1 MQPIESSASWRSS
14 CAPDEVWSALTDVGA
29 YGSFWPWLEHIQ
41 GDRWAP
47 GGLLA
52 ATIRA
57 PAGYRV
63 RYRVRFTEVQ
73 RPRRIVAAIDGDLG
87 GRATIELHPEGTG
100 TTVRFRSSL
109 HPRRALLRMASVVV
123 EPVLVRGHDR
133 IMGRGVGEFVAGTG
147 IDLTPVA
154 DVDAAAGGGPLP
166 RRTVRD
172 VARSAAVA
180 GLLSGVPS
188 TVHAVVT
195 GSDPLAAARAAG
207 ALLGRPTLPRGVVAH
222 ALVSVAWAAVLAVML
237 PRRGAAAAG
246 TAAGAVIAAIDLGVV
261 GRRIPAIR
269 DLPVAP
275 QVADHLAFGALVGM
289 TLGHPRRPSV

>member
-14 CAPDEVWSALTDVGA
+14 CAPDEVWSALTDVDA
-29 YGSFWPWLEHIQ
+29 YGSWWPWLEHMDA
-41 GDRWAP
+41 DRWVA
-47 GGLLA
+47 GAFLT

-63 RYRVRFTEVQ
+63 RYRVRFTEVE

-87 GRATIELHPEGTG
+87 GRATIELHPDGTG
-100 TTVRFRSSL
+100 TIVRFRSSL
-109 HPRRALLRMASVVV
+109 RPRRALLRMASVVV
-123 EPVLVRGHDR
+123 EPVLVHGHDR

-147 IDLTPVA
+147 IDLTPV
-154 DVDAAAGGGPLP
+154 DVTVDRGASP
-166 RRTVRD
+166 RQRTVLD
-172 VARSAAVA
+172 VVRAAAVA
-180 GLLSGVPS
+180 GVVSGVPS
-188 TVHAVVT
+188 TAHAVVT
-195 GSDPLAAARAAG
+195 GSDPLLAARAAG
-207 ALLGRPTLPRGVVAH
+207 ALLGRPTLARGVVAH
-222 ALVSVAWAAVLAVML
+222 TLVSVAWAAVLAVVL
-237 PRRGAAAAG
+237 PRRGATAVGAAAG
-246 TAAGAVIAAIDLGVV
+246 VVIAAIDLGVV